1 MIRLGEENT
10 ALFGEQIND
19 HVSKLN
25 ELMSHSAGETFQ
37 EAAYRKTCFANRL
50 LEGSTRMLGLEDW
63 SETLGM
69 FGELL
74 VRVEGSTGC
83 WDENISQIVSEILES
98 EEQIAMDVISGELD
112 DEAIR
117 QNLSG
122 LRQEMKVLL
131 EESYPESSQ
140 QEAEFEE
147 IGSVSLEPVVPDDKP
162 SMIERV
168 PTASNEEDSDS
179 TGSFGTIDRLQNSLF
194 RVRERYLDYLAD
206 PEENSALLRDL
217 ELSFG
222 ECEFYLG
229 LVGNILAR
237 IGDLGRMFKAK
248 VSSRT
253 VLDGVEDF
261 IAMNSRMHGWDVR
274 TSMRTDSFPLEREA
288 ASDLAGILEHLLFDI
303 CRMQENGGESLNIDL
318 EIENKGSFLVAT
330 LKDNA
335 KAFLSDSEIDRDD
348 AVAFYK
354 GLLKARGLLKKWSCL
369 LWVEPGG
376 GSEGRFKFT
385 FPRSSVMTD
394 YHLFTAS
401 GVSVAIPSR
410 AVETILEA
418 SSIEIKESGS
428 MRHIRFEGENIPVC
442 ALGEIAPE
450 EVDISNNDMHIAIM
464 GLAEKR
470 LGIFFDSSG
479 KKVEGI
485 IDQLTGGEWA
495 SITRAILNIGE
506 TEYPVLETG
515 LVLDK
520 YSSVMGYG
528 GSLEESGFSIEEEEV
543 KGTVGDRISR
553 V

>member
-25 ELMSHSAGETFQ
+25 ELMSHSAGELFR

-50 LEGSTRMLGLEDW
+50 LVGSTKMLGLEDW
-63 SETLGM
+63 SITLSM

-74 VRVEGSTGC
+74 VRIADSTGC
-83 WDENISQIVSEILES
+83 WDENISQIVSEILEN
-98 EEQIAMDVISGELD
+98 EEQIAIDVVSGELN
-112 DEAIR
+112 DEAIK

-122 LRQEMKVLL
+122 IQQEISVLM
-131 EESYPESSQ
+131 EESYHGSESHD
-140 QEAEFEE
+140 AEFEE
-147 IGSVSLEPVVPDDKP
+147 LGSVLLEPASGDESSMMEKAPAINNGADDG
-162 SMIERV
+162 SQ
-168 PTASNEEDSDS
+168 
-179 TGSFGTIDRLQNSLF
+179 GSFGTIDRLQNSLLK
-194 RVRERYLDYLAD
+194 VRERYLDYLAD
-206 PEENSALLRDL
+206 PEENSVLMRDL

-229 LVGNILAR
+229 LVGNILGR
-237 IGDLGRMFKAK
+237 IGDMGKMFKAK

-261 IAMNSRMHGWDVR
+261 IAMNSRMRGWDIG
-274 TSMRTDSFPLEREA
+274 TTMRTDSFPMEREV

-303 CRMQENGGESLNIDL
+303 CRMQRNGEESLDIDL
-318 EIENKGSFLVAT
+318 GIENKGSFLVAT
-330 LKDNA
+330 LKDNVNT
-335 KAFLSDSEIDRDD
+335 FLSDSEIDRDD
-348 AVAFYK
+348 AVAFYR

-376 GSEGRFKFT
+376 GADGRFVFT

-410 AVETILEA
+410 TVETVLDA

-428 MRHIRFEGENIPVC
+428 MRHIQFKGENIPVC
-442 ALGEIAPE
+442 SLGEIAPE
-450 EVDISNNDMHIAIM
+450 EVDISSGNSHIAIM

-479 KKVEGI
+479 NEVEGI

-495 SITRAILNIGE
+495 SVTRTILNIGE
-506 TEYPVLETG
+506 TEYPVLEAG

-520 YSSVMGYG
+520 YSLVMGYG
-528 GSLEESGFSIEEEEV
+528 GSLEESGFSVEEEEV
-543 KGTVGDRISR
+543 ESTVSDRISR

>member
-1 MIRLGEENT
+1 LIRLGEENT
-10 ALFGEQIND
+10 SLFGEQIND

-25 ELMSHSAGETFQ
+25 DLMSHSAGEALQ
-37 EAAYRKTCFANRL
+37 DAAYRRTCFANRL
-50 LEGSTRMLGLEDW
+50 LEGSTRMLGLDDW
-63 SETLGM
+63 SVTLGM

-74 VRVEGSTGC
+74 VRVEVSTGC

-112 DEAIR
+112 DEAIK

-122 LRQEMKVLL
+122 LQQEIRVLM
-131 EESYPESSQ
+131 EESYPESDQ
-140 QEAEFEE
+140 QESEFEE
-147 IGSVSLEPVVPDDKP
+147 IGSVSLEPVPDNEP
-162 SMIERV
+162 SIIER
-168 PTASNEEDSDS
+168 ASAISNVDDSDPD
-179 TGSFGTIDRLQNSLF
+179 GKFGTIDRLQNSLF

-229 LVGNILAR
+229 LVGNILGR

-248 VSSRT
+248 VSSRA

-261 IAMNSRMHGWDVR
+261 IAMISRMHGWDIG
-274 TSMRTDSFPLEREA
+274 TTMRTDSFSLEREA

-303 CRMQENGGESLNIDL
+303 CRMQENGGESLDIDL
-318 EIENKGSFLVAT
+318 EIESKGSFLVAT

-335 KAFLSDSEIDRDD
+335 KAFLSDSEIDKDD
-348 AVAFYK
+348 AVAFYR
-354 GLLKARGLLKKWSCL
+354 GLLKARGLLKKWKCL

-376 GSEGRFKFT
+376 GAEGRFRFT

-394 YHLFTAS
+394 YHLLTAS

-410 AVETILEA
+410 AVDTILDA
-418 SSIEIKESGS
+418 SSMEIKESGS
-428 MRHIRFEGENIPVC
+428 MRHIQHKGENIPVC

-450 EVDISNNDMHIAIM
+450 EVDISSGDSQIAII

-479 KKVEGI
+479 NKVEGI

-495 SITRAILNIGE
+495 SITRTILNIGE
-506 TEYPVLETG
+506 TEYPVLEAG

-543 KGTVGDRISR
+543 EGTVRDRISR